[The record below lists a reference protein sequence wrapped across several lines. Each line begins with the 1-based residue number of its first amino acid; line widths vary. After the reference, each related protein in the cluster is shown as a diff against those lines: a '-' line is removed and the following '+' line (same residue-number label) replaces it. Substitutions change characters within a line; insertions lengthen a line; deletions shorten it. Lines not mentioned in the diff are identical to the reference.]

1 MNLIE
6 VLNRRASVMV
16 MGLFKPE
23 NLQGKRERIVSLAD
37 QAIELYT
44 VYGLVGLRGLSLMV
58 YMSGFRGMIL
68 YAIEEIHV
76 LAIIMYNPLIN
87 MTASED
93 AYRWT

>member
-1 MNLIE
+1 
-6 VLNRRASVMV
+6 
-16 MGLFKPE
+16 
-23 NLQGKRERIVSLAD
+23 
-37 QAIELYT
+37 
-44 VYGLVGLRGLSLMV
+44 MV